1 MRRPLLVL
9 LAAALLLLV
18 AGAAAYVATQSGR
31 MGADQRVVVSLGD
44 SRLESGVHGI
54 PPQPTFSVRLGPG
67 RRAADYQASLDGN
80 PVALQ
85 DRGAGAASLALQ
97 AQAQASVHHLEIWRP
112 GGGARHDDAV
122 ALDFHIV
129 DPLELAVG
137 WLSGSEATRA
147 EVTWSRPPADISP
160 LVAALKVAGAE
171 VTSDSSSAI
180 ATWSAPRP
188 GQRLQFYLPAG
199 FAAADGG
206 YLAQPWN
213 PGVTVWAAG
222 ASIQLSNPPV
232 ADATG
237 LRLQAYYIG
246 GASSRQDFA
255 RHARQVSVLTPA
267 FYSVDGGGAL
277 HGNLDLG
284 TLSIAQQNG
293 VEVQPLVTNQDFD
306 AAGGHQ
312 LLANPGLVPPVADQ
326 LVAQAKAYGYSGFQ
340 LDFENIAAA
349 DHELLSAFS
358 NSLAA
363 RLKDAGLGYSV
374 AVVPRRA
381 VSSPNGASALYDYP
395 ALSQGAA
402 WLTMM
407 AYDQHTRQEDPGPVA
422 GLDWVKEVISF
433 STIRLDPAKVYLG
446 VPLYSRD
453 FSLQAAPSARSYDE
467 TVGLA
472 ADSGG
477 TISWRFDIA
486 TARAVYVS
494 GGVQHVAW
502 LDSRDSLAAKMAV
515 ARQMH
520 LAGVSAWRL
529 GLEDPDSWSLWP
541 SR

>member
-1 MRRPLLVL
+1 VRRLLLVL
-9 LAAALLLLV
+9 LAAALLLV
-18 AGAAAYVATQSGR
+18 AGAAVYVATRSGTI
-31 MGADQRVVVSLGD
+31 GADQRAVLSLGD
-44 SRLESGVHGI
+44 SRLQSGVQGI

-67 RRAADYQASLDGN
+67 RHAADYQASLDGK

-85 DRGAGAASLALQ
+85 DRGAGAADLVLA
-97 AQAQASVHHLEIWRP
+97 AQAQGSSHRLEIWRP
-112 GGGARHDDAV
+112 GGGGRHDDAV
-122 ALDFHIV
+122 ALDFRV
-129 DPLELAVG
+129 VEPLELAVG
-137 WLSGSEATRA
+137 WLGGPDATRA
-147 EVTWSRPPADISP
+147 EVTWSRQPLDIAP
-160 LVAALKVAGAE
+160 LVAALKAAGAE

-180 ATWSAPRP
+180 ATWPAPRR
-188 GQRLQFYLPAG
+188 GQRLQFSVPAG

-213 PGVTVWAAG
+213 PGVTVPVAG
-222 ASIQLSNPPV
+222 ASIQVSNPPV
-232 ADATG
+232 ADASG
-237 LRLQAYYIG
+237 LRLQVYYISG
-246 GASSRQDFA
+246 TSARQDFA

-267 FYSVDGGGAL
+267 FYSVDGGGSL
-277 HGNLDLG
+277 HSNIDNGA
-284 TLSIAQQNG
+284 LSIAQQNG

-312 LLANPGLVPPVADQ
+312 LLANAGLVLPVADQ
-326 LVAQAKAYGYSGFQ
+326 LVAQAKAHGYSGYQ

-349 DHELLSAFS
+349 DRDLLSAFS
-358 NSLAA
+358 NALAA
-363 RLKDAGLGYSV
+363 RLKDAGLSYSV

-381 VSSPNGASALYDYP
+381 VSSPNGPSALYDYP
-395 ALSQGAA
+395 ALSQGAG

-407 AYDQHTRQEDPGPVA
+407 AYDQHTWQEDPGPVA

-433 STIRLDPAKVYLG
+433 STNRLDPAKVYLG

-477 TISWRFDIA
+477 TVSWRFDIA

-494 GGVQHVAW
+494 GGVQHIAW
-502 LDSRDSLAAKMAV
+502 LDNRDSLAAKMAV
-515 ARQMH
+515 ARQMR
-520 LAGVSAWRL
+520 LGGVSAWRL
-529 GLEDPDSWSLWP
+529 GLEDPDSWSVWP